1 MEKLKELIKLK
12 QNEVKINI
20 PDYELEKPSKKKMP
34 KKIEAETNSSFG
46 NKSTMDSMSFKDKIS
61 EIKHL
66 LNNGEYEEFID
77 LSKEINPD
85 YKDTFA
91 DDHDVETKIIDL
103 NKLKEQQRI
112 MQRYSKR
119 DYKYNENSKKKEKKA
134 LEEEYDRFNDFKTEQ
149 KPIYKENIYNEKI
162 ENSGK
167 MMKSKK

>member
-12 QNEVKINI
+12 QNEIKINI

-34 KKIEAETNSSFG
+34 KKIEVETSSFG

-66 LNNGEYEEFID
+66 LNNGGYEEFID

-103 NKLKEQQRI
+103 NNLKEQQRI
-112 MQRYSKR
+112 MQRHSKK
-119 DYKYNENSKKKEKKA
+119 DYKYKENTKKIEKKS
-134 LEEEYDRFNDFKTEQ
+134 LEEDYDRFNDFKTEQ
-149 KPIYKENIYNEKI
+149 KPIYKEDIFNQKK
-162 ENSGK
+162 ENYGK
-167 MMKSKK
+167 SVKSTK